1 MCIKKHG
8 YFLPHPLTPSPFHGE
23 EDKGGEV
30 IVMHKVKY
38 VVSTC
43 LCGIGSRFDGKD
55 ARDNQI
61 AELVKKGEA
70 IPVCPEELGG
80 LPVPRPP
87 GDIEKGDGGNV
98 LSRESKVVS
107 RKGEDLTPFF
117 LRGAFAS
124 LSIAKRFKI
133 KKAILKQNSPSCG
146 CGWIKR
152 KGKLVKGDGITTA
165 LFKKQG
171 IQVIPR

>member
-1 MCIKKHG
+1 MG
-8 YFLPHPLTPSPFHGE
+8 N
-23 EDKGGEV
+23 
-30 IVMHKVKY
+30 KVKY
-38 VVSTC
+38 LVSAC
-43 LCGIGSRFDGKD
+43 LCGIRSRFDGKD

-87 GDIEKGDGGNV
+87 GEIEKGDDKDV
-98 LSRESKVVS
+98 LSEQTKVVS
-107 RKGEDLTPFF
+107 KDGEDLTPFF

-124 LSIAKRFKI
+124 ITIAKKFKV
-133 KKAILKQNSPSCG
+133 KKAMLKQNSPSCG

-152 KGKLVKGDGITTA
+152 KGKLVKGDGVTVA
-165 LFKKQG
+165 LLKKEG
-171 IQVIPR
+171 IWVVPR